1 MSDQMLREILDELKT
16 AQEERQDLKAQMNN
30 RFDTLDAKVST
41 IEQDIK
47 LIEASI
53 KRIEENEPQD
63 TIATLNNNSDNL
75 VQKNYDVVALN
86 KRLFNV
92 ESTIERIRIAEQ

>member
-1 MSDQMLREILDELKT
+1 MLREILDELKT